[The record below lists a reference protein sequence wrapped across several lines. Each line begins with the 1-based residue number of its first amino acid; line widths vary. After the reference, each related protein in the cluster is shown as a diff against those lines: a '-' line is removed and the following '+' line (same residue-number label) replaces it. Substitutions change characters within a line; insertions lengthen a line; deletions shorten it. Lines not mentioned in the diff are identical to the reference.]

1 MTEAPELA
9 PIVERCLAKEPAE
22 RFQTIAELA
31 NALAPLTRDPTA
43 SRARVPRMYRL
54 TGKQAPFVSHELAAV
69 TPAPEP
75 APQPVRMPVRSQGTS
90 RVMTIAI
97 VLLLA
102 LAVGLAIAFNTGLLE

>member
-1 MTEAPELA
+1 R
-9 PIVERCLAKEPAE
+9 VLAKDPGEGLQPLG
-22 RFQTIAELA
+22 ELGTA
-31 NALAPLTRDPTA
+31 PAPLTRDPTA

-54 TGKQAPFVSHELAAV
+54 TGKQAPFVSNEIAAV
-69 TPAPEP
+69 TPPPEP
-75 APQPVRMPVRSQGTS
+75 APRPAAPVHVPVRSQGTS